1 MGKNMKRLAYLTL
14 LAVISPFVLV
24 GCGEKQIENLAAVC
38 EQLRNEL
45 KPLETITLLDRD
57 LHYDG
62 DSVAMLLGDQT
73 RSDNK
78 KFIYEQF
85 PFMRSYSIAG
95 IQSGEYEKGL
105 KNYKIQAALH
115 FFSQTSNPI
124 ILDPADE
131 EMISKSS
138 DEGYE
143 TVIEPK
149 VFKIIGE
156 PYSDNGCVGLDS
168 ENEVDYSL
176 RVEDLFEDGIS
187 AAEESKNQLL
197 GILLCE
203 RDGEIEGTKCDK
215 FDFEPSDYPTSNEP
229 TEEELEILAEREAD
243 AERDSQGSSGSSGY
257 SDVTPLQLCGSL
269 GAVVQTENYGQ
280 LTCKYV
286 FINRVRAL
294 AWMR

>member
-124 ILDPADE
+124 VLDPADE

-286 FINRVRAL
+286 LINRIRTL

>member
-1 MGKNMKRLAYLTL
+1 MKRFALIAF
-14 LAVISPFVLV
+14 LAVIAPFVLV

-45 KPLETITLLDRD
+45 TPLETITLLDRD

-78 KFIYEQF
+78 KFIFEQF

-124 ILDPADE
+124 VLDPAE
-131 EMISKSS
+131 EKMISKTS

-229 TEEELEILAEREAD
+229 TEEELEILAERE
-243 AERDSQGSSGSSGY
+243 RDSQDSSGSTVY
-257 SDVTPLQLCGSL
+257 SDVTPLQLCSSL

-286 FINRVRAL
+286 LINRLRTLV
-294 AWMR
+294 WMR

>member
-1 MGKNMKRLAYLTL
+1 MKRLAYLTL
-14 LAVISPFVLV
+14 LAVISPFILV

-38 EQLRNEL
+38 EQLRDEL
-45 KPLETITLLDRD
+45 EPLENISLISRKL
-57 LHYDG
+57 YYSG

-73 RSDNK
+73 RADNK
-78 KFIYEQF
+78 KFIFEQF
-85 PFMRSYSIAG
+85 PFMRSYSITG

-105 KNYKIQAALH
+105 KDYKIQAALY

-124 ILDPADE
+124 LLEASE
-131 EMISKSS
+131 EEAISRTP

-143 TVIEPK
+143 SVVEPK
-149 VFKIIGE
+149 VVKIIGE
-156 PYSDNGCVGLDS
+156 SYSDKGCVGLDD
-168 ENEVDYSL
+168 ENDVDYSE
-176 RVEDLFEDGIS
+176 RVEDLFEDGID
-187 AAEESKNQLL
+187 AAGESKSHLL

-203 RDGEIEGTKCDK
+203 RDGEIESTKCDK
-215 FDFEPSDYPTSNEP
+215 TDFEASDYPTSNEP
-229 TEEELEILAEREAD
+229 TQEELEILAEREAD

-257 SDVTPLQLCGSL
+257 SNVTPLQLCGSL

-286 FINRVRAL
+286 IINRLRTL

>member
-14 LAVISPFVLV
+14 LAVISPFLLV

-78 KFIYEQF
+78 KFIFEQF

-176 RVEDLFEDGIS
+176 RVEELFEDGIS
-187 AAEESKNQLL
+187 AANESKNQLL

>member
-1 MGKNMKRLAYLTL
+1 MKRFAHIAF
-14 LAVISPFVLV
+14 LAVIAPFLLV

-38 EQLRNEL
+38 EQLRDEL
-45 KPLETITLLDRD
+45 MPLETITLLGRD

-105 KNYKIQAALH
+105 KSYKIQAALH
-115 FFSQTSNPI
+115 FFSQTSNPV
-124 ILDPADE
+124 ILDPAE
-131 EMISKSS
+131 EEIILKTS
-138 DEGYE
+138 DDGFD

-156 PYSDNGCVGLDS
+156 PYSDDGCVGLDS
-168 ENEVDYSL
+168 ENEVEYSL
-176 RVEDLFEDGIS
+176 RVEELFKDGIS

>member
-1 MGKNMKRLAYLTL
+1 MKRRVYIVL
-14 LAVISPFVLV
+14 LAVIAPFVLV

-38 EQLRNEL
+38 EQLRDEL
-45 KPLETITLLDRD
+45 TPLETINLIDRD

-73 RSDNK
+73 RADNK

-105 KNYKIQAALH
+105 KSYKIQAALH

-124 ILDPADE
+124 ILDPAEEKEIISMTPDE
-131 EMISKSS
+131 AF
-138 DEGYE
+138 E
-143 TVIEPK
+143 TVMEPI

-176 RVEDLFEDGIS
+176 RVEELFKDGIS
-187 AAEESKNQLL
+187 AAEESKKQLL

-229 TEEELEILAEREAD
+229 TQEELEILAEREAD
-243 AERDSQGSSGSSGY
+243 AERDSQGSSGSTGY
-257 SDVTPLQLCGSL
+257 ANVTPWQLCSSP
-269 GAVVQTENYGQ
+269 GAVVQTESYGQ

-286 FINRVRAL
+286 FLNRIRTL
-294 AWMR
+294 AWVR